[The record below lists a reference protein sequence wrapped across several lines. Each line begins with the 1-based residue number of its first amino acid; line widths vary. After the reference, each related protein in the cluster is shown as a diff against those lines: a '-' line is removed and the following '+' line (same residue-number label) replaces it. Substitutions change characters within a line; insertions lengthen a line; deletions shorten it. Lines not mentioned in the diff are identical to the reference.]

1 MKEQITLND
10 KEYKFKGYRIPP
22 DYKLPVIFRDGQ
34 KILDPEALF
43 ETEDGDLIGLHPLN
57 KILTENEN

>member
-1 MKEQITLND
+1 MKETIQLNG
-10 KEYKFKGYRIPP
+10 KEFRYKGWRIPP

-43 ETEDGDLIGLHPLN
+43 ETEDGDLIGLHPRNPL
-57 KILTENEN
+57 LAENET